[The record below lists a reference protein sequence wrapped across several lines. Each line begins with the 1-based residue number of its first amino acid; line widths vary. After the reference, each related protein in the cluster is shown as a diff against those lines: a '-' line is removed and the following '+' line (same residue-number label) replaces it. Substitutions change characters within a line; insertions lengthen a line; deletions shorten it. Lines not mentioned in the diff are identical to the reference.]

1 MFSEVE
7 PVLSLEEDMFVLTD
21 IGSLCSNL
29 GILTLL
35 MGIWV
40 VI

>member
-7 PVLSLEEDMFVLTD
+7 PVLSLQEDMLVLTD

-29 GILTLL
+29 GIRTLL

>member
-7 PVLSLEEDMFVLTD
+7 PVLSWEEDMFVLTD
-21 IGSLCSNL
+21 FGNL
-29 GILTLL
+29 DMIDIMTWL

-40 VI
+40 VM